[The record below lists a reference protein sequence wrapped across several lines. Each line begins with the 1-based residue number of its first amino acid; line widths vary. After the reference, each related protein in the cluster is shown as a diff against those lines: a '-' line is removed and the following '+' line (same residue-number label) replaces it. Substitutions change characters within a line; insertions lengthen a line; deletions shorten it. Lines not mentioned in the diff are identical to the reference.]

1 MSIIAYNH
9 KMAAHCE
16 SGTITSLLNNKGLD
30 ISEALVFGISS
41 GIFFGYF
48 HKMKSFTFP
57 TFIVRNR
64 PGQMR
69 SNISKRLGIKFHT
82 ERFRRPEEG
91 QKTLDLLLEN
101 NIPVACQVDFFYM
114 DYIPSWERVHINVHF
129 IVIVG
134 KVGTKYIVSDS
145 YFPQLVELE
154 RESLQKARFAGGSM
168 SPKGFLFYPEFIP
181 EKPDYSK
188 AIISGIKKSC
198 FNMLKI
204 PLPFLGIK
212 GIRQFAKKIVD
223 WPSRARDIEHLSHEI
238 MRINILLEDQGTGGA
253 GFRFLFA
260 TFLQQA
266 AGILKKP
273 ELNELS
279 KEMMVIGDGWR
290 EISLLA
296 ARYGKNRDLGQIRL
310 KELGDMLMDRASVE
324 KAFFKKLYKLI
335 KEQKNDK

>member
-16 SGTITSLLNNKGLD
+16 SGTVTSLLNNQGLE
-30 ISEALVFGISS
+30 ITEALVFGISS

-57 TFIVRNR
+57 TFIVRNK

-69 SNISKRLGIKFHT
+69 SNLSKRLGIKFYT
-82 ERFRRPEEG
+82 KKFRKPQEG
-91 QKTLDLLLEN
+91 QIALDRLLEK
-101 NIPVACQVDFFYM
+101 NIPVAVQVDFFYM

-134 KVGTKYIVSDS
+134 KQGSKYIVSDS

-154 RESLQKARFAGGSM
+154 SESLRKARFAGGSM
-168 SPKGFLFYPEFIP
+168 SPKGFLFYPEYIP
-181 EKPDYSK
+181 EKIDFGK
-188 AIISGIKKSC
+188 AIKKGIKKSC

-204 PLPFLGIK
+204 PIPFLGIK
-212 GIRQFAKKIVD
+212 GIRLFAKKIVE
-223 WPSRARDIEHLSHEI
+223 WPSRSRDIEHLSHEI
-238 MRINILLEDQGTGGA
+238 MKINILLEDQGTGGA

-266 AGILKKP
+266 AEMLKMP
-273 ELNELS
+273 GLNDLS

-290 EISLLA
+290 EISLRA
-296 ARYGKNRDLGQIRL
+296 ARYGKNRDLGTDRL
-310 KELGDMLMDRASVE
+310 KEIGELLSSRASAE
-324 KAFFKKLYKLI
+324 ELFFKKLYKLI
-335 KEQKNDK
+335 KE